1 MKKNCGKRIAK
12 SYFIKL
18 EILGVVKFNFMKL
31 NSKFLESCLL
41 FIDRPKEIK
50 F

>member
-18 EILGVVKFNFMKL
+18 EILGVVKFKFYETEFKVFRKL
-31 NSKFLESCLL
+31 S
-41 FIDRPKEIK
+41 FIYR
-50 F
+50 